1 MQKLVRQKPA
11 PFLAVLNNN
20 HSVFIVLRIYN
31 SEALLTKQPLL
42 EELTAY
48 MWPPSIHLSRLLS
61 HTYCCMQF
69 SVAGGDGGGRLRR
82 LQVAAAS
89 RRDYDDGGGSA
100 ATRQLSHHPDP
111 SSSFTAIAS
120 SSAFTTVWTVKSVIF
135 GFTCMQQFLKV
146 YLQRPACAR
155 SYDSICSMQ
164 TGCYKWSPRNCLL

>member
-1 MQKLVRQKPA
+1 
-11 PFLAVLNNN
+11 
-20 HSVFIVLRIYN
+20 
-31 SEALLTKQPLL
+31 
-42 EELTAY
+42 

-69 SVAGGDGGGRLRR
+69 SVAGGDGGGARR
-82 LQVAAAS
+82 RPTAAR

-120 SSAFTTVWTVKSVIF
+120 SSAFTTDWTVKSVIF

-146 YLQRPACAR
+146 YLQRPACTR
-155 SYDSICSMQ
+155 SSDSIYSRHRKDA
-164 TGCYKWSPRNCLL
+164 TSGVPETACYKVEIKLTLLTVRTVLLRTYQFSQICQSLR